1 MSRRGKLSDGDV
13 SQLKILF
20 PETPAGVQAP
30 GVALGT
36 VLEAVSGGG
45 PGGAA
50 AAGAAAGNA
59 ATEAAETPYTG
70 IKRLAITSSGL
81 NNTQISPLTVILANS
96 RLDFLNLSNNE
107 VDDLSDLSKLFAA
120 VDGRCS
126 LKGVDLS
133 RNFIREN
140 GAA

>member
-13 SQLKILF
+13 AQLKILF
-20 PETPAGVQAP
+20 PETPAGVQVP
-30 GVALGT
+30 GGALGT

-45 PGGAA
+45 PG
-50 AAGAAAGNA
+50 GAAAGNA